1 MKYFL
6 NLRNPLNNAIN
17 VNNTSMIRLLMSY
30 DEKHDILLRLNE
42 VRKKQQWQL
51 FSIKINMKNK
61 STFKILTCYTEK
73 YHILLE
79 LNESNNIDFMGVIL
93 IPILNDVELFKL
105 VRDY

>member
-1 MKYFL
+1 LKKKKKKKRNLIFDFL
-6 NLRNPLNNAIN
+6 FFFFL
-17 VNNTSMIRLLMSY
+17 V
-30 DEKHDILLRLNE
+30 
-42 VRKKQQWQL
+42 
-51 FSIKINMKNK
+51 NMKNK

>member
-1 MKYFL
+1 
-6 NLRNPLNNAIN
+6 
-17 VNNTSMIRLLMSY
+17 
-30 DEKHDILLRLNE
+30 
-42 VRKKQQWQL
+42 
-51 FSIKINMKNK
+51 MKNK